1 MADLIS
7 FMKSVLEKKYHETAL
22 AVIDAVYHDVSGM
35 LLKNEEILKNF
46 NEILNRNKTAALGYS
61 AFMALFNLTSL
72 PLYGKTFLN
81 LSLRERHE
89 FLKRLIDSSFF
100 VPRMIGVGASFPF
113 KFGYVCSEKVHA
125 SLGVPYRKEKVCP
138 EPEPRWMRQIAPAS
152 GFDSDETIEADVV
165 VVGTGAGGAVVAKEL
180 AEKGFA
186 VAIVESG
193 EFFRREVFTGNPL
206 DMVPMLYKGR
216 GITGTIGNAVIPIQ
230 RANAV
235 GGTTLINSATCFR
248 TPERVLKEWVGMG
261 LSDFT
266 PQVLE
271 PYFERVE
278 KTISVQECEAKYIGP
293 IGEVIRDGCTS
304 LGYSCGPLKH
314 NIIDCDGQGVCTQG
328 CPKDAKQS
336 TNLTYIPRALNSAAQ
351 LFTGF
356 SAEDIIIE
364 GGRAA
369 GIRAVG
375 KGKDGRRVMLTC
387 RAKAVI
393 LSAGTF
399 VSPVIIQKNG
409 LARGSRWV
417 GGNLS
422 IHPCVFVGAMFPDR
436 QMRNGESIPQ
446 GYMIDQFDEKGMR
459 FEGGTPPF
467 MVFSSLMPG
476 IGNEYLEW
484 VKSYDNVG
492 IFGCMVK
499 DTSTGFVKQGP
510 FGSTLAY
517 YNLSGRDTK
526 SLIDAIVILGNVYFA
541 AGASKIFLP
550 VYNRPVIE
558 RACDLN
564 SIYTRGLKPR
574 DLMLSAFHAMGTARI
589 GINSSVSAFDAN
601 HQCHWVPGL
610 YVVDGSSIPTSLGV
624 NPQETIMAM
633 ATRAAD
639 KIAPVLEG

>member
-1 MADLIS
+1 MEKLIS
-7 FMKSVLEKKYHETAL
+7 FVSSMLEKKYHETAL
-22 AVIDAVYHDVSGM
+22 AVIDAVYHDAPDM
-35 LLKNEEILKNF
+35 LLKNKEILNNFEEILKR
-46 NEILNRNKTAALGYS
+46 NRIAATGYS
-61 AFMALFNLTSL
+61 AFMVMFNLAAVLRYGRTFMSL
-72 PLYGKTFLN
+72 DAKT
-81 LSLRERHE
+81 RHE
-89 FLKRLIDSSFF
+89 FIKNLVDSRFF

-125 SLGVPYRKEKVCP
+125 SIGVPYRKEKVCP
-138 EPEPRWMRQIAPAS
+138 EPEPRWMKQITPAS

-206 DMVPMLYKGR
+206 DMVPMLYQGR

-248 TPERVLKEWVGMG
+248 TPEGVLKEWVGMG
-261 LSDFT
+261 LKDFT
-266 PQVLE
+266 PEVLE

-293 IGEVIRDGCTS
+293 IGEVIRDGCAS

-351 LFTGF
+351 LFTAF
-356 SAEDIIIE
+356 RAEDIIIE
-364 GGRAA
+364 GERAA

-375 KGKDGRRVMLTC
+375 TGRNGRSITLSL

-399 VSPVIIQKNG
+399 ASPVIIQKNG

-417 GGNLS
+417 GGNLT

-436 QMRNGESIPQ
+436 KMRNSESIPQ
-446 GYMIDQFDEKGMR
+446 GYMIDQFDGRGMR

-467 MVFSSLMPG
+467 MVFASLMPG
-476 IGNEYLEW
+476 IASEYLEW
-484 VKSYDNVG
+484 VKSYDHVG

-499 DTSTGFVKQGP
+499 DTSAGFVRPGP

-541 AGASKIFLP
+541 AGASKVFLP
-550 VYNRPVIE
+550 VYDRPVIE
-558 RACDLN
+558 KAEDLN
-564 SIYTRGLKPR
+564 SIYGRGLKPR

-589 GINSSVSAFDAN
+589 GLNSGVSAFDAN

-610 YVVDGSSIPTSLGV
+610 FVVDGAVFRRASASI
-624 NPQETIMAM
+624 
-633 ATRAAD
+633 RRRR
-639 KIAPVLEG
+639 